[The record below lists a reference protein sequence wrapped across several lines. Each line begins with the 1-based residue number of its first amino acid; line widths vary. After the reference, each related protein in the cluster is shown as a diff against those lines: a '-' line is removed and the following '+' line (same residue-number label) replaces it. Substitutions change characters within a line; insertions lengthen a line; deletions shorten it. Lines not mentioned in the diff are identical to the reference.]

1 MKKIH
6 LISLV
11 LFVFNLS
18 IAQESVH
25 IDYIR
30 AHAKLAVEE
39 MELYKIPA
47 SIKLS
52 QGILETGG
60 GQSRLAEI
68 ANNHFGIKCKSKKEW
83 NGPTISHHDD
93 LPNECFRKYESVQ
106 ESYRDHSKF
115 LAERPY
121 YKALFILDLHD
132 YKAWAHGLRKAGYA
146 TNPKYGNI
154 LIANIEKYKL
164 HEFDKLT
171 PEQVDLKLIELYGV
185 SNIIA
190 LSSKTENSIEQ
201 RIEYETTEETFS
213 FDNVSNTENLDE
225 LNSKKII
232 LDKRIEN
239 PILRLQKHELGI
251 QYIVVYEGEQLQDI
265 AKLYDFNV
273 KKLAEFNELPIDGKL
288 TPGQFIFFDKKK
300 NKGATET
307 YKIQKGDNIYLIAQ
321 KNGIRVNQLI
331 KLNNLKAGEQPKIG
345 TILNLQKRKRR

>member
-1 MKKIH
+1 MIKLH
-6 LISLV
+6 LTTLI
-11 LFVFNLS
+11 LFLFGLS
-18 IAQESVH
+18 FAQESVH

-39 MELYKIPA
+39 MQIYKIPA

-68 ANNHFGIKCKSKKEW
+68 ANNHFGIKCKSEKEW
-83 NGPTISHHDD
+83 SGPTISHHDD
-93 LPNECFRKYESVQ
+93 LPNECFRKYENVQ

-121 YKALFILDLHD
+121 YKALFILDMQD

-146 TNPKYGNI
+146 TNPRYGNI

-171 PEQVDLKLIELYGV
+171 PEQVEMKLNELYGA

-190 LSSKTENSIEQ
+190 LSNVNEVEIEEKIASIENLIVPKTVSNPIQ
-201 RIEYETTEETFS
+201 DNDAKSRKIE
-213 FDNVSNTENLDE
+213 FDN
-225 LNSKKII
+225 
-232 LDKRIEN
+232 RIEN
-239 PILRLQKHELGI
+239 PLLRIQNHDLGI
-251 QYIVVYEGEQLQDI
+251 QYVVVYEGETLQSI

-273 KKLAEFNELPIDGKL
+273 KNLAKFNELPVTGKL
-288 TPGQFIFFDKKK
+288 TPGQFLFFDKKK
-300 NKGATET
+300 NKGAKET
-307 YKIQKGDNIYLIAQ
+307 YKVQEGDNIYLIAQ
-321 KNGIRVNQLI
+321 KTGMRINRLTR
-331 KLNNLKAGEQPKIG
+331 LNNLKAGEQPKVG
-345 TILNLQKRKRR
+345 TFLNLQKRKRR